1 MRPIERKIFSKI
13 SDKGLSRD
21 DILEILDRTSKQ
33 EMKKSFPDDC
43 HFQTDKY
50 FAKVIMD
57 SLLRSGLVRFEN
69 NKLYKKEKKKDGHE
83 SGDR

>member
-1 MRPIERKIFSKI
+1 M
-13 SDKGLSRD
+13 SRD

-57 SLLRSGLVRFEN
+57 ALLRSGLVKLEN
-69 NKLYKKEKKKDGHE
+69 NRLFKKEKG
-83 SGDR
+83 SGDRKQVTE

>member
-1 MRPIERKIFSKI
+1 M
-13 SDKGLSRD
+13 SRD

-57 SLLRSGLVRFEN
+57 ALLRSGLVKLEN
-69 NKLYKKEKKKDGHE
+69 NKLFKKEKG
-83 SGDR
+83 SGDRKQVTE